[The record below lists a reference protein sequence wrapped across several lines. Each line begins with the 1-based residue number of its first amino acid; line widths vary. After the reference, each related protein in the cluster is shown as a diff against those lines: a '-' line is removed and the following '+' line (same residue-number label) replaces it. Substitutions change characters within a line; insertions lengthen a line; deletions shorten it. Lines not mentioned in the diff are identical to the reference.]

1 MSSLDCMDPS
11 VPLVQLSVLLPLLWI
26 LRIPLRVPQV
36 QFGHHAPWV
45 APYSYSHPG
54 LGPPVDPFAMH
65 ADPERIRQ
73 TFQKF
78 RILIV
83 GRSNAGKT
91 SILQR
96 VCATTDRPEIY
107 NAQGERIDL
116 NVVEGSIDRGEH
128 NIENELIFRSN
139 PYFIFHDSC
148 GFEAGSRDEF
158 NKMRDFV
165 LDRATTSHLNKR
177 IHAIWYCIA
186 VTDYNRPI
194 VAAEEKFFR
203 ECDTKKE
210 RLQGQIKNELGQTR
224 FPPTNYVQLANMHEQ
239 SADCGPLLK
248 ETATALDEEALKLLL
263 VSTQETNLHLCIEWA
278 IKIALWRFVHDQKT
292 PLETLLVVWFPHTKD
307 LVVS

>member
-1 MSSLDCMDPS
+1 MA
-11 VPLVQLSVLLPLLWI
+11 
-26 LRIPLRVPQV
+26 
-36 QFGHHAPWV
+36 FH
-45 APYSYSHPG
+45 
-54 LGPPVDPFAMH
+54 
-65 ADPERIRQ
+65 RQ
-73 TFQKF
+73 IFQKF

-107 NAQGERIDL
+107 NAQGER
-116 NVVEGSIDRGEH
+116 VRYSQEPSSCRGEH

-148 GFEAGSRDEF
+148 GFEAGSQDEF

-203 ECDTKKE
+203 ECDTKKVPVLLLLTKIDTMARELRNEYVQQMLE

-278 IKIALWRFVHDQKT
+278 IKM
-292 PLETLLVVWFPHTKD
+292 
-307 LVVS
+307 